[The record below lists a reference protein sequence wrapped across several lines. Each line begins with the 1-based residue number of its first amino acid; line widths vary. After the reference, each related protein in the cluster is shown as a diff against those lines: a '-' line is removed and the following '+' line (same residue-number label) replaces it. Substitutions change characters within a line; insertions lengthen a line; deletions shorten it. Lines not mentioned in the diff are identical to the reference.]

1 MKVVLD
7 TNVLL
12 VSLSRR
18 SATNWIFQL
27 LLDGELTLCVTT
39 DILFEYEEIIARHM
53 GQEFSE
59 EALGILLDLENL
71 LKIERYFYWN
81 LLEKDPDDNKFIDC
95 AIAAAADV
103 LVSEDRVFQQM
114 KQVKF
119 PQVTCMRID
128 EFAAVLG
135 I

>member
-12 VSLSRR
+12 VSLSRK

-27 LLDGELTLCVTT
+27 LLDGEITLCVTT
-39 DILFEYEEIIARHM
+39 DILLEYEEIIARHM
-53 GQEFSE
+53 GPEFAT
-59 EALGILLDLENL
+59 EAMEILFDLDNL
-71 LKIERYFYWN
+71 IRIERFFHWN

-95 AIAAAADV
+95 AIAASADV
-103 LVSEDRVFQQM
+103 LVSEDRVFRKL
-114 KQVKF
+114 KQIKF

-128 EFAAVLG
+128 EFAALFGV
-135 I
+135 